1 MFFFSMEATM
11 SLTILCPCP
20 LITLGRVGMHCGH
33 CGDGDTVDIHT
44 LNASADACNL
54 LLQALVK
61 SERDVGLTMT
71 DVPKPAIGPNDVLI
85 EVQKNLG
92 LHYPEGAGSLSSLL
106 F

>member
-1 MFFFSMEATM
+1 M

-20 LITLGRVGMHCGH
+20 LISLSGVGVHGV
-33 CGDGDTVDIHT
+33 DGDALDTVSTHTDT
-44 LNASADACNL
+44 LNACKL

-61 SERDVGLTMT
+61 SERDVGLTLT

-92 LHYPEGAGSLSSLL
+92 LHYPEGARSLSSLL